1 MQRKAFSMVEI
12 IIALVVMQFALLSF
26 FMINHSSNSKTMDAY
41 YEFIGE
47 SLGEEVVDFCQGM
60 GYKWALKYIK
70 SPDLFPLN
78 TWHGCLDKPIFD
90 PDSYFRECGS
100 FERIVKFSKQSKD
113 GNSILIKIEL
123 RIKEKTRVKSW
134 LSQNV
139 LRFSTLLI
147 EEPQR

>member
-12 IIALVVMQFALLSF
+12 IIALVVMQFALFSF

-41 YEFIGE
+41 YEFLGE
-47 SLGEEVVDFCQGM
+47 SLGEEVIDFCQGM

-78 TWHGCLDKPIFD
+78 TWHGCLDKPIFER
-90 PDSYFRECGS
+90 DSYFRECDS
-100 FERIVKFSKQSKD
+100 FERKVRFSKQTKD
-113 GNSILIKIEL
+113 GNSILITIEI
-123 RIKEKTRVKSW
+123 RTKEKTKVKSW
-134 LSQNV
+134 LSQNS
-139 LRFSTLLI
+139 LWFSTLLV